1 MYEVYEL
8 TVVNKDTEFTVE
20 EEVDSW
26 EIFDK
31 CIQINYVN
39 GVVHVFELG
48 NKDNEKSFSFTPVK
62 KEKN

>member
-1 MYEVYEL
+1 MI
-8 TVVNKDTEFTVE
+8 KGIEFTVE

-39 GVVHVFELG
+39 GNAQVFELG
-48 NKDNEKSFSFTPVK
+48 TKDNEKSFSFTPIK
-62 KEKN
+62 KEKTNG